1 MAFGVKTNERPGTR
15 CVVRHVRMSAT
26 KARAVLDLVRG
37 KTVREAAEILAF
49 TERGAAEVVAKALN
63 SAVAN
68 AITNDGQV
76 PEELYVSACF
86 ADEGPTLKRW
96 RPRARGRATRI
107 RKRTCHV
114 TLIVSRLPD
123 DVLARQRA
131 ADAARSAG
139 RRGRTAQ
146 DAAEAR
152 RRRVS
157 RSRGEDPTREAEP
170 TPAAE
175 EPTAEETAQDQADES
190 ASAEVVD
197 EDAAADVTERIAED
211 GDAEAADD
219 SGEDAAEGE
228 VEESASTDD
237 APYGEGSAAPLEDGS
252 GPEGYDIKGNVDSM
266 LYHTPQSRY
275 YGQTKA
281 EVYFATSEAAEAAG
295 FSAPPSV
302 DDEGPDNE
310 GEADTSDTA
319 GASEKKETESE

>member
-15 CVVRHVRMSAT
+15 CVVRHVRMSAW
-26 KARAVLDLVRG
+26 KARVVLDLVRG

-76 PEELYVSACF
+76 PEELYVSACY

-123 DVLARQRA
+123 EVIARQRA

-157 RSRGEDPTREAEP
+157 RSRGEAAEPTREAEA
-170 TPAAE
+170 TPAEESAAAE
-175 EPTAEETAQDQADES
+175 DTAQDE
-190 ASAEVVD
+190 VD
-197 EDAAADVTERIAED
+197 ETNASDITERIAED
-211 GDAEAADD
+211 ETAEEAPDADEADGGD
-219 SGEDAAEGE
+219 
-228 VEESASTDD
+228 VEESASTED
-237 APYGEGSAAPLEDGS
+237 APYGPGSAAPLEDGS
-252 GPEGYDIKGNVDSM
+252 GPEGFEIKGNADSM
-266 LYHTPQSRY
+266 LYHTSQSRH

-281 EVYFATSEAAEAAG
+281 EVYFATTDAAEAAG
-295 FSAPPSV
+295 FSAPPSADD
-302 DDEGPDNE
+302 DDEGD
-310 GEADTSDTA
+310 ATSDTN
-319 GASEKKETESE
+319 ETESE